1 MIVRNKEKLYG
12 SSQAKSSAEAHI
24 CRVRLMRVIGG
35 LARGRRI
42 LAPRGR
48 RTRPTSDYLREV
60 LFDILAQQ
68 VEGRTFLDL
77 YAGTGAV
84 GIEALSRGAATA
96 VFVEHDRLA
105 LAMLH
110 RNLETSGFRD
120 RAEVVPMEV
129 LRYLRR
135 AAYGSR
141 RFDLIFLDPPYLHT
155 DAAAAIGL
163 IASTELLAPSGMAIL
178 ERSAN
183 DVLVQVPAGLVLTR
197 EVRRGAAALQLY
209 RREAT

>member
-1 MIVRNKEKLYG
+1 
-12 SSQAKSSAEAHI
+12 
-24 CRVRLMRVIGG
+24 MRVIGG

-68 VEGRTFLDL
+68 VRDRTFLDL

-84 GIEALSRGAATA
+84 GIEALSRGAVSA
-96 VFVEHDRLA
+96 VFVEHNRLA
-105 LAMLH
+105 LTMLH
-110 RNLETSGFRD
+110 RNLETSGFRN
-120 RAEVVPMEV
+120 RAEVIPMEV
-129 LRYLRR
+129 LRYLRH
-135 AAYGSR
+135 AARGSQQ
-141 RFDLIFLDPPYLHT
+141 FDLIFLDPPYLHA

-163 IASTELLAPSGMAIL
+163 IASTELLAPSGMAML
-178 ERSAN
+178 ERSTK
-183 DVLVQVPAGLVLTR
+183 DVPVQVPVGLMLTR
-197 EVRRGAAALQLY
+197 EVRHGAAALQLY

>member
-1 MIVRNKEKLYG
+1 MIVYDKTGLYG
-12 SSQAKSSAEAHI
+12 GHAVKSSTEARI
-24 CRVRLMRVIGG
+24 WLIRLMRVIGG

-48 RTRPTSDYLREV
+48 MTRPTSDYLREV
-60 LFDILAQQ
+60 LFNLLAQQ

-96 VFVEHDRLA
+96 VFVEHNRLA
-105 LAMLH
+105 LTMLH
-110 RNLETSGFRD
+110 RNLDTSGFRD

-135 AAYGSR
+135 AVYGSQ
-141 RFDLIFLDPPYLHT
+141 RFDLIFLDPPYLHA
-155 DAAAAIGL
+155 DAKAAIGL
-163 IASTELLAPSGMAIL
+163 IASMELLTPTGMAIL
-178 ERSAN
+178 ERSTKVVA
-183 DVLVQVPAGLVLTR
+183 VQIPAGLALIR
-197 EVRRGAAALQLY
+197 EVRHGGAALQLY
-209 RREAT
+209 RREAM

>member
-1 MIVRNKEKLYG
+1 
-12 SSQAKSSAEAHI
+12 
-24 CRVRLMRVIGG
+24 MRVIGG

-48 RTRPTSDYLREV
+48 GTRPTSDYLREV
-60 LFDILAQQ
+60 LFNLLAQQ
-68 VEGRTFLDL
+68 VEDRIFLDL

-84 GIEALSRGAATA
+84 GIEALSRGAAGA
-96 VFVEHDRLA
+96 VFVEHNRLT

-129 LRYLRR
+129 LRFLRR

-141 RFDLIFLDPPYLHT
+141 RFDLIFLDPPYQHI
-155 DAAAAIGL
+155 DAEAAIGL

-178 ERSAN
+178 ERSAKTIP
-183 DVLVQVPAGLVLTR
+183 VQVPAGLALIR
-197 EVRRGAAALQLY
+197 EVRHGATALQLY

>member
-1 MIVRNKEKLYG
+1 
-12 SSQAKSSAEAHI
+12 
-24 CRVRLMRVIGG
+24 MRVIGG

-60 LFDILAQQ
+60 LFNLLAQQ
-68 VEGRTFLDL
+68 VEGKTFLDL

-84 GIEALSRGAATA
+84 GIEALSRGVAAA
-96 VFVEHDRLA
+96 VFVEHNRLA
-105 LAMLH
+105 LAMLY
-110 RNLETSGFRD
+110 RNLEMSGFRN
-120 RAEVVPMEV
+120 RAEVVPTEV

-155 DAAAAIGL
+155 NAGVVIGL
-163 IASTELLAPSGMAIL
+163 IASTELLAPNGMVIL
-178 ERSAN
+178 ERSTKAIP
-183 DVLVQVPAGLVLTR
+183 VQVPAGLALIR
-197 EVRRGAAALQLY
+197 EVRHGDAALQLY

>member
-1 MIVRNKEKLYG
+1 M
-12 SSQAKSSAEAHI
+12 
-24 CRVRLMRVIGG
+24 MRVIGG

-48 RTRPTSDYLREV
+48 HTRPTSDYLREV
-60 LFDILAQQ
+60 LFNLLTQQ
-68 VEGRTFLDL
+68 VEGRMFLDL

-84 GIEALSRGAATA
+84 GIEALSRGAAGA
-96 VFVEHDRLA
+96 VFVEHNRSA
-105 LAMLH
+105 LTMLY

-135 AAYGSR
+135 ATCGSR
-141 RFDLIFLDPPYLHT
+141 QFDLIFLDPPYMHT

-163 IASTELLAPSGMAIL
+163 IASTEFLAPTGIAIL
-178 ERSAN
+178 ERSTKAIPIE
-183 DVLVQVPAGLVLTR
+183 VPPGLALIR
-197 EVRRGAAALQLY
+197 EVRHGAAVLQLY
-209 RREAT
+209 RQEVM